1 MTLMPKPMRVIDLTN
16 IILIIL
22 LHLTVNLWKRK
33 CISMEGVP
41 GPIFSFVLYIWPSRV
56 TGIIGSK
63 HDLL

>member
-1 MTLMPKPMRVIDLTN
+1 MTLMPKPMRVIDLT

-41 GPIFSFVLYIWPSRV
+41 GPIFSFVLLYMAFQSDRDNWA
-56 TGIIGSK
+56 K
-63 HDLL
+63 A